1 MILVIKITEKEF
13 DDFSPDF
20 LNSLDT
26 NISNSLIK
34 KIIIFVNFPYF
45 NLNKLKTIVIQ
56 NNGTDVDLLKQV
68 CKIYPN
74 KTIIWANKLAKFDN
88 TLSKLNKVDLI
99 ENLVYVNS
107 KFNSK
112 ENINSLDALIF
123 NSNSKIEY
131 SDNIIDSIMSK
142 KISLDIN
149 VINKKP
155 DINTEKVMLKVL
167 KQSPRRISIKNYE
180 TIITKKEI
188 YKLSVIIVSVNY
200 NDYLLVSLSNNIKY
214 FEDITVVTSSDDLVC
229 QKICDIFGVKC
240 IITDRIY
247 EDGASFNKG
256 KAINDGIKSIDNPD
270 WILLL
275 DADIVL
281 TKKIDINDD
290 VDVLY
295 TSDRYICKDYNT
307 YKDWQDGKI
316 EIDKV
321 GKYETNRG
329 LGFFHLFNI
338 NSSDINKELPFPE
351 LSNDAAWSDLHFRD
365 KFTKKSKIDK
375 SVIHLGPTYK
385 NWKGRKTDA
394 FLSDDLFNE
403 LYKKQGKT
411 FTICSYYFN
420 FNDDIRQKNN
430 FIKFLEQFKDYHD
443 KMIVGIVD
451 YGDID
456 FDIPCESIIIKGDPN
471 NKLWPKEI
479 IINKIV
485 NRISTDY
492 LIWTDGDLIYENLD
506 WLNNIENVV
515 GENDFVQLFEDIN
528 YLGDNGEIL
537 ESHKSI
543 ISSSSKNIDKL
554 LKKEYKPGGSWL
566 GKTSILKNNN
576 LFEKM
581 YVGGGDTILVYG
593 LFGVN
598 NGFVL
603 NQIGKGSEEIK
614 DEATKWINK
623 FEEYKV
629 GYLNETVN
637 HLYHGDLKGR
647 NYNDRYKM
655 ISSISYQNYNSEE
668 TTKFSNEI
676 VEEKVKNQ
684 IVVYTCISG
693 SYDNLKE
700 VIEPEK
706 NIEYICFTDQL
717 IESKTWKIKKIPEIL
732 NNLEQT
738 KKARCLKILPHLFL
752 QEYETSVW
760 VDGNIQVKRSI
771 KKFINEN
778 LKNNFAIAKHPDRIC
793 VYQESEAVKKLNKDM
808 SLTVDSQ
815 IEFYKEL
822 GYPEKNG
829 MVQSGVI
836 IRKHNENHCIEICN
850 AWWKE
855 IIKWSKRDQL
865 SFNYSIYNKNM
876 IIDIFNPSIISSD
889 YFDYWTHKGQKAKL
903 RNDYGTL
910 KNYIN
915 GKEV

>member
-107 KFNSK
+107 KFNGK

-167 KQSPRRISIKNYE
+167 KQSPVKISIENNE
-180 TIITKKEI
+180 TIITKKKI
-188 YKLSVIIVSVNY
+188 DKLSVIIVSVNY

-307 YKDWQDGKI
+307 YKDWQGGKI

-351 LSNDAAWSDLHFRD
+351 SSNDASWSDLHFRD

-456 FDIPCESIIIKGDPN
+456 FEIPCESIIIKGDPN
-471 NKLWPKEI
+471 NKLWSKEI
-479 IINKIV
+479 IINKIA

-492 LIWTDGDLIYENLD
+492 LIWMDGDLIYENLD

-598 NGFVL
+598 NGLILKQV
-603 NQIGKGSEEIK
+603 GKGSEEIK
-614 DEATKWINK
+614 DEATKWINN
-623 FEEYKV
+623 FGQYKV
-629 GYLNETVN
+629 CYLNETVN
-637 HLYHGDLKGR
+637 HLYHGDIKGR
-647 NYNDRYKM
+647 NYNDRYKKLKYKEFP
-655 ISSISYQNYNSEE
+655 IQQECNYDFCIIITTYNRPEMLIYLLDDIEFNSLG
-668 TTKFSNEI
+668 K
-676 VEEKVKNQ
+676 KVLVTVFDDGSDTDYDYLDKYDIKYVKYMKNNGKMNYWKL
-684 IVVYTCISG
+684 VSDTFKYC
-693 SYDNLKE
+693 
-700 VIEPEK
+700 
-706 NIEYICFTDQL
+706 C
-717 IESKTWKIKKIPEIL
+717 KIKSKYYIY
-732 NNLEQT
+732 
-738 KKARCLKILPHLFL
+738 LPDD
-752 QEYETSVW
+752 V
-760 VDGNIQVKRSI
+760 R
-771 KKFINEN
+771 
-778 LKNNFAIAKHPDRIC
+778 LKNNFFEESVRIFEKIEDENKIC
-793 VYQESEAVKKLNKDM
+793 LNLLMDESRRGNSNWTGFTPIEYDEYYKTQWNDLCFISKFDFFKKLNFEILPIDKKRWLKNSELGSGVGQQMSIRLM
-808 SLTVDSQ
+808 SLNQNMYHVVNSLVTHGGHESQ
-815 IEFYKEL
+815 
-822 GYPEKNG
+822 
-829 MVQSGVI
+829 M
-836 IRKHNENHCIEICN
+836 
-850 AWWKE
+850 
-855 IIKWSKRDQL
+855 
-865 SFNYSIYNKNM
+865 NYE
-876 IIDIFNPSIISSD
+876 DR
-889 YFDYWTHKGQKAKL
+889 QKVKL
-903 RNDYGTL
+903 
-910 KNYIN
+910 IAI
-915 GKEV
+915 

>member
-107 KFNSK
+107 KFNGK

-131 SDNIIDSIMSK
+131 NDNIIDSIMSK
-142 KISLDIN
+142 RINLDIN

-167 KQSPRRISIKNYE
+167 KQSPVKISIENNE
-180 TIITKKEI
+180 TIITKKKI
-188 YKLSVIIVSVNY
+188 DKLSVIIVSVNY

-270 WILLL
+270 WILLI

-351 LSNDAAWSDLHFRD
+351 SSNDASWSDLHFRD

-456 FDIPCESIIIKGDPN
+456 FEIPCESIIIKGDPN
-471 NKLWPKEI
+471 NKLWSKEI
-479 IINKIV
+479 IINKIA

-492 LIWTDGDLIYENLD
+492 LIWMDGDLIYENLD

-598 NGFVL
+598 NGLILKQV
-603 NQIGKGSEEIK
+603 GKGSEEIK
-614 DEATKWINK
+614 DEATKWINN
-623 FEEYKV
+623 FGQYKV
-629 GYLNETVN
+629 CYLNETVN
-637 HLYHGDLKGR
+637 HLYHGDIKGR
-647 NYNDRYKM
+647 NYNDRYKKLKYKEFP
-655 ISSISYQNYNSEE
+655 IQQECNYDFCIIITTYNRPEMLIYLLDDIEFNSLG
-668 TTKFSNEI
+668 K
-676 VEEKVKNQ
+676 KVLVTVFDDGSDTDYDYLDKYDIKYVKYMKNNGKMNYWKL
-684 IVVYTCISG
+684 VSDTFKYC
-693 SYDNLKE
+693 
-700 VIEPEK
+700 
-706 NIEYICFTDQL
+706 C
-717 IESKTWKIKKIPEIL
+717 KIKSKYYIY
-732 NNLEQT
+732 
-738 KKARCLKILPHLFL
+738 LPDD
-752 QEYETSVW
+752 V
-760 VDGNIQVKRSI
+760 R
-771 KKFINEN
+771 
-778 LKNNFAIAKHPDRIC
+778 LKNNFFEESVRIFEKIEDENKIC
-793 VYQESEAVKKLNKDM
+793 LNLLMDESRRGNSNWTGFTPIEYDEYYKTQWNDLCFISKFDFFKKLNFEILPIDKKRWLKNSELGSGVGQQMSIRLM
-808 SLTVDSQ
+808 SLNQNMYHVVNSLVTHGGHESQ
-815 IEFYKEL
+815 
-822 GYPEKNG
+822 
-829 MVQSGVI
+829 M
-836 IRKHNENHCIEICN
+836 
-850 AWWKE
+850 
-855 IIKWSKRDQL
+855 
-865 SFNYSIYNKNM
+865 NYE
-876 IIDIFNPSIISSD
+876 DR
-889 YFDYWTHKGQKAKL
+889 QKVKL
-903 RNDYGTL
+903 
-910 KNYIN
+910 IAI
-915 GKEV
+915 

>member
-56 NNGTDVDLLKQV
+56 NNGTDVDLIKQV

-107 KFNSK
+107 KFNGK

-167 KQSPRRISIKNYE
+167 KQSPVKISIENNE

-240 IITDRIY
+240 VITDRIY

-307 YKDWQDGKI
+307 YKDWQGGKI

-351 LSNDAAWSDLHFRD
+351 SSNDAAWSDLHFRD

-394 FLSDDLFNE
+394 FLSDDLFHD
-403 LYKKQGKT
+403 L
-411 FTICSYYFN
+411 FN
-420 FNDDIRQKNN
+420 NQLNKN
-430 FIKFLEQFKDYHD
+430 ILE
-443 KMIVGIVD
+443 VLN
-451 YGDID
+451 
-456 FDIPCESIIIKGDPN
+456 DIP
-471 NKLWPKEI
+471 
-479 IINKIV
+479 
-485 NRISTDY
+485 
-492 LIWTDGDLIYENLD
+492 
-506 WLNNIENVV
+506 
-515 GENDFVQLFEDIN
+515 F
-528 YLGDNGEIL
+528 
-537 ESHKSI
+537 
-543 ISSSSKNIDKL
+543 
-554 LKKEYKPGGSWL
+554 
-566 GKTSILKNNN
+566 
-576 LFEKM
+576 
-581 YVGGGDTILVYG
+581 
-593 LFGVN
+593 FG
-598 NGFVL
+598 
-603 NQIGKGSEEIK
+603 
-614 DEATKWINK
+614 
-623 FEEYKV
+623 
-629 GYLNETVN
+629 
-637 HLYHGDLKGR
+637 
-647 NYNDRYKM
+647 
-655 ISSISYQNYNSEE
+655 
-668 TTKFSNEI
+668 
-676 VEEKVKNQ
+676 EKVKMNINFDIKDDQ
-684 IVVYTCISG
+684 QFIYHITSLYK
-693 SYDNLKE
+693 SYD
-700 VIEPEK
+700 IETNRRSEFAQK
-706 NIEYICFTDQL
+706 N
-717 IESKTWKIKKIPEIL
+717 WKKLYENKKIIPCL
-732 NNLEQT
+732 NYSKINDTEMPIIKDLFDYGYDMSQNDSDIIMYTNSDICLTNDLYEKIVESCNKWKCTFSFRKDFPFKLEREMKNEEVELAKWSDCGDYPKGADLFAVT
-738 KKARCLKILPHLFL
+738 KSWWREWRNYIPNNQVIGRPTWDWVFRITMGKSIEGDIVFRQQFNKQGLIC
-752 QEYETSVW
+752 ETP
-760 VDGNIQVKRSI
+760 NISYHENHESYWQKEENIFSE
-771 KKFINEN
+771 EN
-778 LKNNFAIAKHPDRIC
+778 LKNIRIA
-793 VYQESEAVKKLNKDM
+793 YNWMSEKSPNVKFTGKDWMKRTFGEKILLNK
-808 SLTVDSQ
+808 
-815 IEFYKEL
+815 
-822 GYPEKNG
+822 
-829 MVQSGVI
+829 
-836 IRKHNENHCIEICN
+836 
-850 AWWKE
+850 
-855 IIKWSKRDQL
+855 
-865 SFNYSIYNKNM
+865 
-876 IIDIFNPSIISSD
+876 
-889 YFDYWTHKGQKAKL
+889 
-903 RNDYGTL
+903 
-910 KNYIN
+910 
-915 GKEV
+915 

>member
-74 KTIIWANKLAKFDN
+74 KTIIWSNKFAKFDN

-107 KFNSK
+107 KFDGK
-112 ENINSLDALIF
+112 ENKKSLDALIF

-247 EDGASFNKG
+247 EEGASFNKG

-307 YKDWQDGKI
+307 YKDWQGGKI

-351 LSNDAAWSDLHFRD
+351 SSNDASWSDLHFRD

-403 LYKKQGKT
+403 LYNKQGKT

-456 FDIPCESIIIKGDPN
+456 FEIPCESIIIKGDPN
-471 NKLWPKEI
+471 NKLWSKEI
-479 IINKIV
+479 IINKIA

-492 LIWTDGDLIYENLD
+492 LIWMDGDLIYENLD

-515 GENDFVQLFEDIN
+515 GKNDFVQLFEDIN

-566 GKTSILKNNN
+566 VKTSILKNNN

-598 NGFVL
+598 NGLILKQV
-603 NQIGKGSEEIK
+603 GKGNEEIQ
-614 DEATKWINK
+614 DEATRWINK

-637 HLYHGDLKGR
+637 HLYHGDLKDR
-647 NYNDRYKM
+647 NYIGRYKELSRFKEFIELKYEEFEYDFCIIITTYNRPKM
-655 ISSISYQNYNSEE
+655 LKYLLEDIEINSLGKRVLVTIFDDGSNVDYYLDKYDLKYVKYVNNNGKINYWKLISDTFKY
-668 TTKFSNEI
+668 
-676 VEEKVKNQ
+676 
-684 IVVYTCISG
+684 CA
-693 SYDNLKE
+693 
-700 VIEPEK
+700 
-706 NIEYICFTDQL
+706 
-717 IESKTWKIKKIPEIL
+717 KIKSKYYIY
-732 NNLEQT
+732 
-738 KKARCLKILPHLFL
+738 LP
-752 QEYETSVW
+752 
-760 VDGNIQVKRSI
+760 DDIR
-771 KKFINEN
+771 
-778 LKNNFAIAKHPDRIC
+778 LKNNFLEESIRIFEKIEDENKIC
-793 VYQESEAVKKLNKDM
+793 LNILMDESRRGNSNWTGFTPIEYDEYYKTQWNDLCFISKFDFFKKLNFEILPIDKNRWIKN
-808 SLTVDSQ
+808 S
-815 IEFYKEL
+815 EL
-822 GYPEKNG
+822 G
-829 MVQSGVI
+829 SGVGQQMS
-836 IRKHNENHCIEICN
+836 IRLMNLNQNMYHVKNTLVTHDDHE
-850 AWWKE
+850 
-855 IIKWSKRDQL
+855 SVM
-865 SFNYSIYNKNM
+865 NYSNRKKIKL
-876 IIDIFNPSIISSD
+876 I
-889 YFDYWTHKGQKAKL
+889 AK
-903 RNDYGTL
+903 
-910 KNYIN
+910 
-915 GKEV
+915 

>member
-56 NNGTDVDLLKQV
+56 NNGTDVDLIKQV

-107 KFNSK
+107 KFNGK

-180 TIITKKEI
+180 TIITKKKI
-188 YKLSVIIVSVNY
+188 DKLSVIIVSVNY

-456 FDIPCESIIIKGDPN
+456 FEIPCESIIIKGDPN
-471 NKLWPKEI
+471 NKLWSKEI

-537 ESHKSI
+537 
-543 ISSSSKNIDKL
+543 
-554 LKKEYKPGGSWL
+554 
-566 GKTSILKNNN
+566 
-576 LFEKM
+576 
-581 YVGGGDTILVYG
+581 
-593 LFGVN
+593 
-598 NGFVL
+598 
-603 NQIGKGSEEIK
+603 
-614 DEATKWINK
+614 
-623 FEEYKV
+623 
-629 GYLNETVN
+629 
-637 HLYHGDLKGR
+637 
-647 NYNDRYKM
+647 
-655 ISSISYQNYNSEE
+655 
-668 TTKFSNEI
+668 
-676 VEEKVKNQ
+676 
-684 IVVYTCISG
+684 
-693 SYDNLKE
+693 
-700 VIEPEK
+700 
-706 NIEYICFTDQL
+706 
-717 IESKTWKIKKIPEIL
+717 
-732 NNLEQT
+732 
-738 KKARCLKILPHLFL
+738 
-752 QEYETSVW
+752 
-760 VDGNIQVKRSI
+760 
-771 KKFINEN
+771 
-778 LKNNFAIAKHPDRIC
+778 
-793 VYQESEAVKKLNKDM
+793 
-808 SLTVDSQ
+808 
-815 IEFYKEL
+815 
-822 GYPEKNG
+822 
-829 MVQSGVI
+829 
-836 IRKHNENHCIEICN
+836 
-850 AWWKE
+850 
-855 IIKWSKRDQL
+855 
-865 SFNYSIYNKNM
+865 
-876 IIDIFNPSIISSD
+876 
-889 YFDYWTHKGQKAKL
+889 
-903 RNDYGTL
+903 
-910 KNYIN
+910 
-915 GKEV
+915 